1 MMLSDEDIRAELFFE
16 GGIAIEVFDPDKLQ
30 PCSYDLRLGPTLLVP
45 KLTGVAV
52 DPADPPLPLDS
63 HLDYDLG
70 FGPYELEPGG
80 FVLGATFESVTLS
93 NHIAA
98 RIEGRSSLG
107 RLGLLAHATAG
118 FVDAGWDGVL
128 TLELAN
134 VGLSPILLRA
144 GMDIAQLAFF
154 RLETP
159 ASAPYGGRY
168 QGSVGVAATRPPK

>member
-1 MMLSDEDIRAELFFE
+1 MMMLSDEDIRAELFYE

-45 KLTGVAV
+45 KLTGEPI
-52 DPADPPLPLDS
+52 DPADPPSDA
-63 HLDYDLG
+63 HLDFDLG
-70 FGPYELEPGG
+70 FGAYELEPGG

-93 NHIAA
+93 DRIAA

-134 VGLSPILLRA
+134 VGPSPILLRA

-159 ASAPYGGRY
+159 TSTPYGGRY
-168 QGSVGVAATRPPK
+168 QGAVGVQATKLPT